1 MSDHEQTSATNIY
14 AAPNA
19 DLSSEVSVTES
30 PLAGLGQRFGASLID
45 TLILMAIN
53 FSIVTWYFGSW
64 YKYLNAMQ
72 SQTFNLQL
80 SAALLGLVVF
90 ATINAKFLAD
100 NGQTIGKK
108 LLGIKIV
115 RTDGSKLSLQRF
127 FTHRYVPQILVQ
139 FIPVIGIFLPI
150 IDVLLIF
157 RDSRQ
162 CLHDQIADTIV
173 VQV

>member
-1 MSDHEQTSATNIY
+1 MSDHEQASATNIY

-19 DLSSEVSVTES
+19 DLSSEVQITES

-53 FSIVTWYFGSW
+53 FSLIIWYFGSW
-64 YKYLNAMQ
+64 YKYLNAVQ
-72 SQTFNLQL
+72 DQTFNLQL
-80 SAALLGLVVF
+80 SGALLGLVVF
-90 ATINAKFLAD
+90 ALINGKFLAD

-127 FTHRYVPQILVQ
+127 FTHRYLPLV
-139 FIPVIGIFLPI
+139 FMPLIPVVGMFVPL
-150 IDVLLIF
+150 IDVLFIF

-173 VQV
+173 VQA

>member
-1 MSDHEQTSATNIY
+1 MSDHEQAAATNIY

-19 DLSSEVSVTES
+19 DLSSEVQITES
-30 PLAGLGQRFGASLID
+30 SLAGLGQRFGASLID

-53 FSIVTWYFGSW
+53 FSLIVWYFGSW
-64 YKYLNAMQ
+64 YKYLNAVQ

-80 SAALLGLVVF
+80 SGALLGLVTF
-90 ATINAKFLAD
+90 TIINGKFLAD

-115 RTDGSKLSLQRF
+115 RSDGSKLGLQRF
-127 FTHRYVPQILVQ
+127 FTHRYLPLVFVPL
-139 FIPVIGIFLPI
+139 IPVVGMFVPL
-150 IDVLLIF
+150 IDVLFIF

-173 VQV
+173 VQA